1 MDYINN
7 KKLLIIRPRC
17 GLTNQLSCI
26 AKGIIYAHITNRNL
40 YIDNF
45 QIDYRDYENF
55 KNMNDI
61 INIKKLQNTINKL
74 NLNVIIENNI
84 YYNLSNNNRNIDN
97 KIYDIKKINTFKDI
111 EIYFL
116 QDIIPII
123 FHEENN
129 SIINLD
135 IDNPISSIIPE
146 EYNLILYEIMI
157 EIDFVEELKN
167 ISNNIINKLNLKN
180 YTCIHLRLENDA
192 INYINKF
199 TNIGYDN
206 VNKIYK
212 EKYLL
217 EDNFFKNN
225 KNNVYVCTSLC
236 KDDINFDFYN
246 DLKSKFNLKDNN
258 DFVAND
264 FISNDFVSNDFVSND
279 FVSNDFISN
288 DFINYSNCREIY
300 GIIDYLIAKNANYFL
315 GCDWS
320 GFSIYINYYYKKNNK
335 YSKLIDISETIKKN

>member
-40 YIDNF
+40 YIDKF

-84 YYNLSNNNRNIDN
+84 YYNLSNNLSNNNINIDN

-116 QDIIPII
+116 QDIISII
-123 FHEENN
+123 LHEENN

-135 IDNPISSIIPE
+135 IDNPISSVIPE

-192 INYINKF
+192 INYINNF

-217 EDNFFKNN
+217 EYNFFKNN

-264 FISNDFVSNDFVSND
+264 FISNDY
-279 FVSNDFISN
+279 
-288 DFINYSNCREIY
+288 INYSNCREIH
-300 GIIDYLIAKNANYFL
+300 GIIDYLIAKNADYFL

-320 GFSIYINYYYKKNNK
+320 GFSLYINYYYTKNNK
-335 YSKLIDISETIKKN
+335 YSKLIDISKTIKKN

>member
-17 GLTNQLSCI
+17 VLTNQLSCI
-26 AKGIIYAHITNRNL
+26 AKGIIYSHITNRNL

-45 QIDYRDYENF
+45 QVDYRDYENF
-55 KNMNDI
+55 KNINDI
-61 INIKKLQNTINKL
+61 IDIKKLQNTINKL

-84 YYNLSNNNRNIDN
+84 YYDLSNNSN
-97 KIYDIKKINTFKDI
+97 KIYEIKKINTFTDI

-116 QDIIPII
+116 EDIIPII

-129 SIINLD
+129 SIVNLD
-135 IDNPISSIIPE
+135 IDNPISCVIPD

-167 ISNNIINKLNLKN
+167 ISNNIINKLNLTN

-217 EDNFFKNN
+217 EEIFFK
-225 KNNVYVCTSLC
+225 
-236 KDDINFDFYN
+236 I
-246 DLKSKFNLKDNN
+246 
-258 DFVAND
+258 
-264 FISNDFVSNDFVSND
+264 
-279 FVSNDFISN
+279 
-288 DFINYSNCREIY
+288 
-300 GIIDYLIAKNANYFL
+300 
-315 GCDWS
+315 
-320 GFSIYINYYYKKNNK
+320 
-335 YSKLIDISETIKKN
+335 

>member
-26 AKGIIYAHITNRNL
+26 AKGIIYSHITNRNL

-45 QIDYRDYENF
+45 QVDYRDYENF
-55 KNMNDI
+55 KNINDI

-84 YYNLSNNNRNIDN
+84 YYDLSNNINN
-97 KIYDIKKINTFKDI
+97 KIYEIKKINTFTDI

-116 QDIIPII
+116 EDIIPII

-135 IDNPISSIIPE
+135 IDNPISCIIPY

-157 EIDFVEELKN
+157 EIDFIEELKN

-217 EDNFFKNN
+217 EEFFFKNN
-225 KNNVYVCTSLC
+225 KNNVYICTSLC

-246 DLKSKFNLKDNN
+246 DLKSKFNLKDK
-258 DFVAND
+258 
-264 FISNDFVSNDFVSND
+264 
-279 FVSNDFISN
+279 N
-288 DFINYSNCREIY
+288 DFINDNFITYNNCREIY

-320 GFSIYINYYYKKNNK
+320 GFSLYINYYYTKNNK
-335 YSKLIDISETIKKN
+335 YSKLIDISETIKRN

>member
-1 MDYINN
+1 MDYNN
-7 KKLLIIRPRC
+7 KLLIIRPRC

-55 KNMNDI
+55 KNINEI

-84 YYNLSNNNRNIDN
+84 YYDLSNNLSNNLSNISN
-97 KIYDIKKINTFKDI
+97 KIYEIKKINTFTDI

-116 QDIIPII
+116 EDIIPII

-135 IDNPISSIIPE
+135 IDNPISCVIPE

-217 EDNFFKNN
+217 ENIFFENN

-246 DLKSKFNLKDNN
+246 DLKSKFNLKDK
-258 DFVAND
+258 
-264 FISNDFVSNDFVSND
+264 
-279 FVSNDFISN
+279 N
-288 DFINYSNCREIY
+288 DFINNNNCREIY
-300 GIIDYLIAKNANYFL
+300 AIIDYLIAKNANYFL

-320 GFSIYINYYYKKNNK
+320 GFSLYINYYYTTNNK
-335 YSKLIDISETIKKN
+335 YSKLIDISETIKKIN

>member
-1 MDYINN
+1 MDYNN
-7 KKLLIIRPRC
+7 KLLIIRPRC

-55 KNMNDI
+55 KNINEI
-61 INIKKLQNTINKL
+61 INIKKLQNTINNL
-74 NLNVIIENNI
+74 NLSVIIQNNI
-84 YYNLSNNNRNIDN
+84 SDN
-97 KIYDIKKINTFKDI
+97 EIKKINTFRNI

-116 QDIIPII
+116 EDIIPII

-135 IDNPISSIIPE
+135 IDNPISSIIPD
-146 EYNLILYEIMI
+146 EYNLILYKIII
-157 EIDFVEELKN
+157 EIDFIEEFKN
-167 ISNNIINKLNLKN
+167 FSNNIIKNLNLTN

-217 EDNFFKNN
+217 ENIFFENN

-246 DLKSKFNLKDNN
+246 DLKSKFNLKDK
-258 DFVAND
+258 
-264 FISNDFVSNDFVSND
+264 
-279 FVSNDFISN
+279 N
-288 DFINYSNCREIY
+288 DFINNNNYREIY
-300 GIIDYLIAKNANYFL
+300 AIIDYLIAKNANYFL

-320 GFSIYINYYYKKNNK
+320 GFSLYINYYYTTNNK

>member
-26 AKGIIYAHITNRNL
+26 AKGIIYSHITNRNL

-55 KNMNDI
+55 KNINEI

-84 YYNLSNNNRNIDN
+84 YYNLSNNSN
-97 KIYDIKKINTFKDI
+97 KIYEIKKINTFTNI

-135 IDNPISSIIPE
+135 IDNPISCVIPE

-217 EDNFFKNN
+217 EDIFFKNN

-258 DFVAND
+258 DFIND
-264 FISNDFVSNDFVSND
+264 NFITYN
-279 FVSNDFISN
+279 
-288 DFINYSNCREIY
+288 NCREIY

-320 GFSIYINYYYKKNNK
+320 GFSLYINYYYTKNNK
-335 YSKLIDISETIKKN
+335 YSKLIDISESIKKL